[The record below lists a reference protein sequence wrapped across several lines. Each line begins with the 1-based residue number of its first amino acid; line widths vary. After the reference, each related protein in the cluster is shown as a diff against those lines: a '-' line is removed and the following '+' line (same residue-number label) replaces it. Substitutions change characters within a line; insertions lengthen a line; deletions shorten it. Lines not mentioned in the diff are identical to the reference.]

1 MIKRG
6 VKAEGA
12 LKSFSGF
19 MQNLLMPILAI
30 LGSLFM
36 VVATV
41 YSHKTE
47 CVWYLIAFAVIM
59 LLSLLPLAAKKLS
72 KKDAQ
77 TADNV

>member
-1 MIKRG
+1 
-6 VKAEGA
+6 
-12 LKSFSGF
+12 
-19 MQNLLMPILAI
+19 MPILAI

-59 LLSLLPLAAKKLS
+59 LLSLLPLAAKSFPKRTRKLRITFEIPS
-72 KKDAQ
+72 FLPSGGRI
-77 TADNV
+77 